1 MVNDGKI
8 FSKFKSLK
16 FLDEVFKLLVMKRL
30 LIMTFMS
37 GCHPPEVDG
46 DDGDDS
52 VGDGNSSD
60 DGDDDT
66 FARLLVPWISFGY
79 MDTLLYSGYLLP
91 GCLYPGYLGTS
102 SASLSHKWPSSM
114 LPTRFLLS
122 EHSHFK

>member
-8 FSKFKSLK
+8 FSKLKSLK
-16 FLDEVFKLLVMKRL
+16 NLDEVFKLLVMKRL

-37 GCHPPEVDG
+37 GCQPPEVDG

-52 VGDGNSSD
+52 VGDGNYND
-60 DGDDDT
+60 DGDDDA

-114 LPTRFLLS
+114 LPTRFVS
-122 EHSHFK
+122 KHSHFK